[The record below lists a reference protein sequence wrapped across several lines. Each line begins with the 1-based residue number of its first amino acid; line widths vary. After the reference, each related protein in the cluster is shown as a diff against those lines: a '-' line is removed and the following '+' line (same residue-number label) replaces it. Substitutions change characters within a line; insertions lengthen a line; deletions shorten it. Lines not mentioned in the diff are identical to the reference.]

1 MMLLGKNHLWQTASH
16 SSLLVFIPYI
26 LHCSLHLKGTAGFI
40 LGACRQGI
48 CFVPVI
54 LFLPT
59 LWGMNG
65 ILYAQPIADIISAIV
80 TAFMAL
86 HFHKELAEASKSGII
101 KRNNFQT
108 LKMLIYIE
116 FEALLW

>member
-1 MMLLGKNHLWQTASH
+1 MIAVGQKSLMANGFSFFPFGFYTVY
-16 SSLLVFIPYI
+16 SSLFLA
-26 LHCSLHLKGTAGFI
+26 LGKGTAGFI
-40 LGACRQGI
+40 LGACRRGI

-101 KRNNFQT
+101 K
-108 LKMLIYIE
+108 KE
-116 FEALLW
+116 